1 MERRE
6 DCYCLNVFPQNSYI
20 EILTWKIMLLGG
32 KAFGRFLSH
41 EVEPSWIRLVPYRR
55 GSREIS
61 TSFYCVRLQWKVFQL
76 RVFTQPCLGHDL
88 ELPVSRTLENVF
100 IAYKLPNLWYFF
112 FFFNKGEMMCW
123 VSNRL
128 NLRGLWDTYGENFN
142 HHLELR
148 AKEAIQ
154 DPAT

>member
-76 RVFTQPCLGHDL
+76 RVFTQPCLGHNL

-112 FFFNKGEMMCW
+112 FFFLIKGRWCVEFQTGW
-123 VSNRL
+123 TWGVSGTPMERISTII
-128 NLRGLWDTYGENFN
+128 WS
-142 HHLELR
+142 
-148 AKEAIQ
+148 
-154 DPAT
+154 